1 MFNRSRTIST
11 LLACSL
17 TCSALAADP
26 PTPAPAPAAA
36 AGARPLLQ
44 QLNQETQSLY
54 HEVQA
59 SVVRVQLPPP
69 RWAGAVLVDADD
81 NPIHKWADQLDEPV
95 KRQLAQEQGQARKG
109 QPSKFFATVDK
120 AQKAGEQPKAAAT
133 QPTTQSAGGAWSVS
147 SAGNDVLV
155 FRPNGQGSGALRFD
169 AGGGI
174 TPDGQ
179 IVGGG
184 GRVNINVAPGGSFT
198 PNNIGL
204 VLDSEGHILVP
215 ICVEKEAFDDQPV
228 RVLIG
233 APDVHPALSTAR
245 FVGSDRQTN
254 ITILKLDKPLGV
266 PAKLAPARPREGTLT
281 MFLSPNSGV
290 GRLMIWTNEL
300 KDWGIVV
307 NMDGGVYG
315 FVRQGQFLS
324 AAGCRPAIDQLI
336 RSGLVQRPRIGIAIA
351 EVPQNDPVRE
361 STPALGT
368 QPAVRVDEVAP
379 NSAAAGAGLRPG
391 DLILQLNDQPVGDP
405 HSFAAAMS
413 DPAAAAKA
421 SVKFLRDGKETST
434 VIEAPNAR

>member
-1 MFNRSRTIST
+1 MSKRSRTIST
-11 LLACSL
+11 VIALSLAC
-17 TCSALAADP
+17 TALAADP
-26 PTPAPAPAAA
+26 PAPAA
-36 AGARPLLQ
+36 GTRPLLQ

-69 RWAGAVLVDADD
+69 RWAGDVFVDPD
-81 NPIHKWADQLDEPV
+81 NPIHKWADQLDAPV
-95 KRQLAQEQGQARKG
+95 KKQLEQEQAQAKKG
-109 QPSKFFATVDK
+109 RASKVFATVDRAEK
-120 AQKAGEQPKAAAT
+120 PTAAT
-133 QPTTQSAGGAWSVS
+133 TQPATQSSQGQSATQSAAGAWTLST
-147 SAGNDVLV
+147 AGDDVLI
-155 FRPNGQGSGALRFD
+155 FRPNSQSSGALRFD

-184 GRVNINVAPGGSFT
+184 GRVNINVAPAGSFT

-204 VLDSEGHILVP
+204 VLDGEGHILVP

-228 RVLIG
+228 RVMIG
-233 APDVHPALSTAR
+233 APDAHPALTTAS

-254 ITILKLDKPLGV
+254 ITILKLDKPLGT
-266 PAKLAPARPREGTLT
+266 PAKLAPTRPQEGTLT

-300 KDWGIVV
+300 KDWGVVV

-324 AAGCRPAIDQLI
+324 AAGCRAAIDQLI
-336 RSGLVQRPRIGIAIA
+336 KNGLVQRAKIGLAIA

-379 NSAAAGAGLRPG
+379 NSAAAGAGLKPG

-413 DPAAAAKA
+413 DRAPQT
-421 SVKFLRDGKETST
+421 SVKFLRDGKETSA
-434 VIEAPNAR
+434 VIQTQSVR